1 MFPSRWKKSL
11 NLSLQPSQHQLPPP
25 RQLRS
30 LQPPKRRRPSLR
42 HPPRPRL
49 PKLAPQEFLVPET
62 ILLPRAR
69 ACLAPVSLARE
80 TILLLQPREW
90 VAPPPADLARVQHR
104 SALSIVKVEHD
115 PPSKPA
121 PAALVVV
128 PVAPVLLAPV
138 PADLQ
143 VVPVV
148 APAAVAP
155 EPVVA
160 VAAQVEEPREPLV
173 VVEERANLV
182 SQSGRSVKSLKC
194 GRPRA

>member
-1 MFPSRWKKSL
+1 MFPSPWKKSL

-25 RQLRS
+25 RQLPS
-30 LQPPKRRRPSLR
+30 LQPPKRKRPSLR
-42 HPPRPRL
+42 HPLRPRL

-80 TILLLQPREW
+80 TILSLLPREW
-90 VAPPPADLARVQHR
+90 VAPPPAVLARVQHH

-128 PVAPVLLAPV
+128 PVDPVLLAPV

-160 VAAQVEEPREPLV
+160 VAAQVEELREPLV
-173 VVEERANLV
+173 VVEERVNLA
-182 SQSGRSVKSLKC
+182 SRSGRSVKSLKC
-194 GRPRA
+194 GRPRV